1 MPGLLA
7 LIVWRPSTKSPP
19 TTPGALQS
27 AACYPDRV
35 RTSLGGIPVS
45 AQSPSA
51 DAEATM
57 AASSERRAAIW
68 NERLVRTRPNFWGG
82 RADCFCFLL
91 QKETT
96 GAERLIC
103 KGFPPGSVQ
112 RNLQKF
118 APSWLPG
125 GRRGG
130 VRYGSGGSELQRQ
143 DRPHSPACRGG
154 RMLGRTRFRA
164 GAAEKRHD
172 GRIHVADERRVRW
185 PVQMLWSPRPLY
197 DDRGCP
203 SSHDVPLQ
211 ASRLR
216 GPTTL

>member
-1 MPGLLA
+1 MLPRPRAHLPGRHPCQRAFA
-7 LIVWRPSTKSPP
+7 LTRRRGDHGS
-19 TTPGALQS
+19 QQ
-27 AACYPDRV
+27 R
-35 RTSLGGIPVS
+35 
-45 AQSPSA
+45 
-51 DAEATM
+51 EA
-57 AASSERRAAIW
+57 RRHLHW
-68 NERLVRTRPNFWGG
+68 QRSVRTRPNFGEEE
-82 RADCFCFLL
+82 R
-91 QKETT
+91 T
-96 GAERLIC
+96 GLPVDEHIRTPNVERSSPEAVLSAGC
-103 KGFPPGSVQ
+103 APRGVSSG
-112 RNLQKF
+112 RNLQKL
-118 APSWLPG
+118 APSWLPTETG
-125 GRRGG
+125 ARG

-172 GRIHVADERRVRW
+172 ERIHVADERRVCW